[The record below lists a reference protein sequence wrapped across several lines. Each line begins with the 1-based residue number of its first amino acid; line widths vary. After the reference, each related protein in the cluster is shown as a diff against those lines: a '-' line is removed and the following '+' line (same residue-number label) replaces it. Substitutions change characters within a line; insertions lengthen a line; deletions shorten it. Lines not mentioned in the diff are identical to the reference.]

1 MEFIVNLAGKIIA
14 LYDVEQKKVVALIEN
29 DYGLIRHIL
38 KILRSYELSTTKD
51 GYLLF
56 ENKIGEVYLHR
67 IIMEYYSRFNNKLFT
82 ILSNTSEYEVNHKN
96 KNKWDN
102 RLENLEVVT
111 KYGNKLHEKGKEYS
125 SEIVFSTEE
134 LLKIRQDNL
143 KEKDRKY
150 LEKVSSLN
158 VKLLQRVDWDS
169 KYKLCDSLYI
179 RFNNKTVHTIQ
190 TSINTI
196 SINTLESF
204 NNIILLYLKNTF
216 SNINTYNI
224 VRMYDEYRCNNIIK
238 QNLKIIFK
246 YMDKSNSFRDV
257 LKKYKLINQMY
268 IKEKDLNNGMVKLDL
283 DINGVSLSNNI
294 LIDLFCYSIKPL
306 QITFYKNHLFLS
318 VSVKD
323 ISITVGK
330 YKSFKVLYLL
340 GLLKRQRVPVR
351 NKQNYIN
358 KSTSVSAFLIPEY
371 TEDLFTSTVIPLAK
385 EVKEMDLSK
394 ITYTIIARNFNFEI
408 ADLVYKNPKLKSKAV
423 SDFIT
428 IDDVLDILSSS
439 SIYEKVLDFGFI
451 TSNDVRHELQLL
463 NEEREE
469 RGLPFRKIVD
479 SDVKFVTS
487 ILRNVTEIKSLLNEL
502 GLEYTKLNLETIQ
515 KIKKYQKNNGI
526 ENIPLALNQ
535 TKIVKKDLIVR
546 NKKKES

>member
-1 MEFIVNLAGKIIA
+1 
-14 LYDVEQKKVVALIEN
+14 
-29 DYGLIRHIL
+29 
-38 KILRSYELSTTKD
+38 
-51 GYLLF
+51 
-56 ENKIGEVYLHR
+56 
-67 IIMEYYSRFNNKLFT
+67 
-82 ILSNTSEYEVNHKN
+82 
-96 KNKWDN
+96 
-102 RLENLEVVT
+102 
-111 KYGNKLHEKGKEYS
+111 
-125 SEIVFSTEE
+125 
-134 LLKIRQDNL
+134 
-143 KEKDRKY
+143 
-150 LEKVSSLN
+150 
-158 VKLLQRVDWDS
+158 
-169 KYKLCDSLYI
+169 
-179 RFNNKTVHTIQ
+179 
-190 TSINTI
+190 
-196 SINTLESF
+196 
-204 NNIILLYLKNTF
+204 
-216 SNINTYNI
+216 
-224 VRMYDEYRCNNIIK
+224 MYDEYRCRNIIK

-246 YMDKSNSFRDV
+246 YIDKSNSFRDV
-257 LKKYKLINQMY
+257 LKKYKLINQIY

-358 KSTSVSAFLIPEY
+358 KSTLVSAFLIPEY
-371 TEDLFTSTVIPLAK
+371 TEDLFTSTVIPRTK
-385 EVKEMDLSK
+385 EVKAMDLSK

-439 SIYEKVLDFGFI
+439 NIYEKVLDFGFI

-502 GLEYTKLNLETIQ
+502 GLEYTKLNKETIE
-515 KIKKYQKNNGI
+515 KIKKYQKKNGI
-526 ENIPLALNQ
+526 KNVPLVLNQ
-535 TKIVKKDLIVR
+535 TKIVKKELIV
-546 NKKKES
+546 KKKKKRD